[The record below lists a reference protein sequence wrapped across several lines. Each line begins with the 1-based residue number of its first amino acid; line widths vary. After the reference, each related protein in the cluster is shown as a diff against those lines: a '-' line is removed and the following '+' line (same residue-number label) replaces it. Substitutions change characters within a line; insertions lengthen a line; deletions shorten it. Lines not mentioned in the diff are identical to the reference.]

1 LPKTVEEALEI
12 ERRTGTDFWQ
22 RAIEKELKNVS
33 IAFEVQEDGV
43 VPVGFKEI
51 PMHFV
56 LDIKGDTLARKA
68 RLVAGGHV
76 TDPPKD
82 MTYSSVVS
90 RDTVCLFFLLA
101 ALNDLEITACDVQNA
116 FVQAKTKEKVWTR
129 GK

>member
-1 LPKTVEEALEI
+1 
-12 ERRTGTDFWQ
+12 
-22 RAIEKELKNVS
+22 
-33 IAFEVQEDGV
+33 
-43 VPVGFKEI
+43 
-51 PMHFV
+51 MHFV